1 MPFKLANS
9 QEITKKYKTKNK
21 RGKMK
26 INWFPGHMSKAL
38 NEMKKMLKI
47 IDVVIY
53 VLDSR
58 APISSVNPSLN
69 KISENKPVLY
79 VFNKTDLA
87 DEAKIASI
95 SKSFK
100 GEGFDYV
107 CLNSTMSGAG
117 KIIKQKLKTLANAKI
132 QKYLAKGV
140 KTTIRALVVGVPNSG
155 KSTLIN
161 NLCGKA
167 KAITGD
173 RPGVTKQNLWLPL
186 GDNIEI
192 CDTPGT
198 LYPNLVDQEIALN
211 LAFIGSIKDIIVDQV
226 ELAEALLGRLN
237 ALYPQ
242 LITNRY
248 CQNATLEDVAK
259 KRGYLTHGS
268 LPDYERTAQ
277 AIIDDFRKGRI
288 GKITLD

>member
-1 MPFKLANS
+1 
-9 QEITKKYKTKNK
+9 
-21 RGKMK
+21 MK

-38 NEMKKMLKI
+38 NEMKKMLKF
-47 IDVVIY
+47 IDVIIY

-69 KISENKPVLY
+69 KLSENKPVLY

-87 DEAKIASI
+87 DQAKTVSIAQ
-95 SKSFK
+95 KFK
-100 GEGFDYV
+100 GDGFDYV

-117 KIIKQKLKTLANAKI
+117 KIIKQKLKTLTNAKI
-132 QKYLAKGV
+132 QKYLANGV

-186 GDNIEI
+186 GENIEI

-198 LYPNLVDQEIALN
+198 LYPNLTDQNLAQN
-211 LAFIGSIKDIIVDQV
+211 LAFIGSIKDVIVDQV
-226 ELAEALLGRLN
+226 ELAEALLDRLN
-237 ALYPQ
+237 QLYPHLVEQ
-242 LITNRY
+242 RY
-248 CQNATLEDVAK
+248 TKNATLEDVAK

-268 LPDYERTAQ
+268 ESDYERTAQ
-277 AIIDDFRKGRI
+277 AVIDDFRKGRI

>member
-1 MPFKLANS
+1 
-9 QEITKKYKTKNK
+9 
-21 RGKMK
+21 MK

-69 KISENKPVLY
+69 KLSENKPVLY

-87 DEAKIASI
+87 DEAKVSKI

-100 GEGFDYV
+100 GENCDYV

-117 KIIKQKLKTLANAKI
+117 KIIKQKIKTLANAKI
-132 QKYLAKGV
+132 QKYLARGV
-140 KTTIRALVVGVPNSG
+140 KTTVRVLVVGVPNSG

-167 KAITGD
+167 KAVTGD
-173 RPGVTKQNLWLPL
+173 RPGVTKQNLWLSL

-198 LYPNLVDQEIALN
+198 LYPNLVDQEIASK
-211 LAFIGSIKDIIVDQV
+211 LAFIGSIKDMIVDQV
-226 ELAEALLGRLN
+226 ELAEGLLECLN
-237 ALYPQ
+237 NLYPE
-242 LITNRY
+242 LVEKRY
-248 CQNATLEDVAK
+248 LKNATLEDVAK

-268 LPDYERTAQ
+268 EIDFERA
-277 AIIDDFRKGRI
+277 AMAVVDDFRKGRI
-288 GKITLD
+288 GRITLD